1 MNKKEIAHKLIK
13 LISSIRPLKK
23 NLNSNVTA
31 FNFISSGHLN
41 SFEILRLHMLV
52 EKKFKIT
59 LDSKDTALKKSN
71 TIEGLASII
80 FKKIN

>member
-1 MNKKEIAHKLIK
+1 MNKKEITHKLIK
-13 LISSIRPLKK
+13 IISSIRPLK
-23 NLNSNVTA
+23 NILNSKVTA
-31 FNFISSGHLN
+31 FNFISSGHLD
-41 SFEILRLHMLV
+41 SFELLKLHMLV